1 MNIIN
6 FTTSYNRKLRAQSVG
21 GVSVAQRDTIPS
33 SPLPLYSSPAAAG
46 FPSPA
51 SDYVEERLSTD
62 SYLVKNPIATFFV
75 KVKGDSM
82 IDAGIN
88 NGDVLIVDRSIDAKI
103 GNIVLAELDGEF
115 TIKFLGKNQLIP
127 ANPKY
132 APINFLEGQ
141 TVSIAGVVT
150 GLMRRL
156 V

>member
-1 MNIIN
+1 
-6 FTTSYNRKLRAQSVG
+6 
-21 GVSVAQRDTIPS
+21 
-33 SPLPLYSSPAAAG
+33 
-46 FPSPA
+46 
-51 SDYVEERLSTD
+51 
-62 SYLVKNPIATFFV
+62 
-75 KVKGDSM
+75 M